1 MLIALFSGDK
11 ITDNFLNDKT
21 FGQLFA
27 ILLINFS
34 KIGVYHPKFGVERG
48 GKRVWC

>member
-21 FGQLFA
+21 FGQLSRFFVDKFA
-27 ILLINFS
+27 EKVDLPLEN
-34 KIGVYHPKFGVERG
+34 GVSER
-48 GKRVWC
+48 